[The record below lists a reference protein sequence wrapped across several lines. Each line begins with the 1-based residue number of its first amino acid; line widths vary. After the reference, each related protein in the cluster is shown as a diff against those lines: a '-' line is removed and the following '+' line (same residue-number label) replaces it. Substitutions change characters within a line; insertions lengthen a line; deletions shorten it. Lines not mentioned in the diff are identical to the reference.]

1 MDRTERFYL
10 IERLLTERGCLSL
23 SSLMDEL
30 GVSRATLM
38 RDLGYLRDR
47 LHTPVVYDRDMGGYR
62 LERQHGEHSSLP
74 GLWFNAS
81 EIQALLAMQQLL
93 RDIEPGIL
101 AAHVLPLERRL
112 KALLGEGGFDPD
124 AVMQRVRLVPLGR
137 RRPAGTFFEVV
148 ASAVLARRRLRVTHH
163 NRHTDAVLP
172 RELSPQRLVYYRDN
186 WYVDAWCHLRE
197 DLRSFSVDAMASAIA
212 LPEPALEVPAAQ
224 IAQRFDSGYGIFSH
238 PSAQRQW
245 ARLRFSAYRA
255 RWAAAEQWHAEQ
267 RLQWEDDGRLV
278 LEVPY
283 HDAREL
289 VGDVLRQGGECE
301 VLGPLELRAAV
312 GEEVRKVVGMYGDVT
327 GV

>member
-10 IERLLTERGCLSL
+10 IERLLTERGCMSL
-23 SSLMDEL
+23 HQLTDAL
-30 GVSRATLM
+30 GISRATLM

-47 LHTPVVYDRDMGGYR
+47 LRTPVVFDRDRGGYR
-62 LERQHGEHSSLP
+62 LERCDGERSSLP

-81 EIQALLAMQQLL
+81 EIQALLAMQHLL

-101 AAHVLPLERRL
+101 AGHVAPLERRL
-112 KALLGEGGFDPD
+112 RLLLGEGGFAPD
-124 AVMQRVRLVPLGR
+124 TVMQRVRLVPLGR
-137 RRPAGTFFEVV
+137 RRPAGPFFEVV

-197 DLRSFSVDAMASAIA
+197 DLRSFSVDAMASAIV
-212 LPEPALEVPAAQ
+212 LPEPVIEVPAER
-224 IAQRFDSGYGIFSH
+224 IAERFDSGYGIFSH

-245 ARLRFSAYRA
+245 AQLRFSAYRA
-255 RWAAAEQWHAEQ
+255 RWAAAEQWHPEQ
-267 RLQWEDDGRLV
+267 RVRWEEDGRLV

-301 VLGPLELRAAV
+301 ALAPEDLRQAV
-312 GEEVRKVVGMYGDVT
+312 AEEARRIAGVYG
-327 GV
+327 